1 MPLGAQIAD
10 TQIQCFCFGI
20 VAARNTLSGQEIMQI
35 MEIDTEGFC
44 TSLARNFGNSVDN

>member
-1 MPLGAQIAD
+1 
-10 TQIQCFCFGI
+10 
-20 VAARNTLSGQEIMQI
+20 MQI